1 VAELD
6 FPVLRSKQDWDAG
19 QVPPAIAGAQETIR
33 WAQHLVIIYPLWMG
47 LLLALL
53 KAFFKPKFLVDG

>member
-1 VAELD
+1 
-6 FPVLRSKQDWDAG
+6 VLRSKQDWDAG